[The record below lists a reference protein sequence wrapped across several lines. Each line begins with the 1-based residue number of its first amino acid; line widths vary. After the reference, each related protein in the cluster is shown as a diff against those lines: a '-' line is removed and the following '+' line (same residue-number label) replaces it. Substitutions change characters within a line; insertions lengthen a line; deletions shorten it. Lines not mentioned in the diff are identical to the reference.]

1 MRALLFLTPAL
12 LWASSAV
19 AQEPSGELIF
29 IPPASE
35 ELIAEYDMLPSTAL
49 GLSSLDFT
57 PASAKDEM
65 QIRAVEYRFPEDKPL
80 NVVVD
85 INKTEFTYGLLD
97 ITSSSINEGW
107 RSWEP
112 FEEHDETI
120 IGLQILSFFR

>member
-19 AQEPSGELIF
+19 AQEPSRELIF
-29 IPPASE
+29 IPPVSE
-35 ELIAEYDMLPSTAL
+35 ELIVEYDMLPGAAL
-49 GLSSLDFT
+49 GLGSLDFT
-57 PASAKDEM
+57 QTSAEDEM
-65 QIRAVEYRFPEDKPL
+65 RIRAVEYRFLEAKPL

-120 IGLQILSFFR
+120 VGLQILSFFR